1 MQNIEDA
8 LSLLT
13 AVTIRYKALEPFE
26 HVEHG
31 KGADPTF
38 KDLLKSEGRVEDL
51 TASIGAEVIGVQLTQ
66 LDNKGKDQLA
76 LLTAQKKVLIFRDQD
91 FVDIPIKDA
100 LEYGRYFGR
109 LHIHPTSGAPE
120 GYPEVHLVHRSA
132 GDTSAADFFASRTT
146 STSWHSDVTYENQPP
161 GTTFLYALDVP
172 PAGGDTLCKPHSPR
186 SQLLFPPNAHL

>member
-1 MQNIEDA
+1 M
-8 LSLLT
+8 
-13 AVTIRYKALEPFE
+13 V
-26 HVEHG
+26 
-31 KGADPTF
+31 
-38 KDLLKSEGRVEDL
+38 DL
-51 TASIGAEVIGVQLTQ
+51 TASIGAEVTGVQLTQ

-172 PAGGDTLCKPHSPR
+172 PAGGDTLCKLTLSR
-186 SQLLFPPNAHL
+186 